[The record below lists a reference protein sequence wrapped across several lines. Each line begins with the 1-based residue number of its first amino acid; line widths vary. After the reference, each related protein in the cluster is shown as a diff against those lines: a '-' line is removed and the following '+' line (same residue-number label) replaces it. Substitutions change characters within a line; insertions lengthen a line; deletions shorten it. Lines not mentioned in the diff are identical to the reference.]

1 MRSLHASKPVADKR
15 IYVIGQFIK
24 ALYATSNNELVEVP
38 EGPNMLPN
46 SGGTGMQLIKRLS
59 VALDVRPKPL
69 GSDTVDHPERPEM
82 AFQHDKHPS
91 GK

>member
-1 MRSLHASKPVADKR
+1 MFSKPVADKR

-46 SGGTGMQLIKRLS
+46 SGGTGMQLIK
-59 VALDVRPKPL
+59 
-69 GSDTVDHPERPEM
+69 
-82 AFQHDKHPS
+82 
-91 GK
+91 